1 MIVILSTEVFLRVKK
16 IEIIPLAEKKAK
28 RRGISQE
35 WIEETIRF
43 PAQIVEGYGGRKVA
57 QKKYIVKNK
66 EYLLRAIYEEKEETQ
81 EVVTAYLTSR
91 IERYWMEGKDED

>member
-1 MIVILSTEVFLRVKK
+1 MKDVLLRVKK

-28 RRGISQE
+28 RRGISQQ

-57 QKKYIVKNK
+57 HRKYMVQNK
-66 EYLLRAIYEEKEETQ
+66 EYLLRTIYEEKEDTY
-81 EVVTAYLTSR
+81 EVVTAYLTSQ
-91 IERYWMEGKDED
+91 IGRYWMEGKDEN